1 MDIESAADNK
11 ILEERKHETNLSI
24 ELQQHLCV
32 SFRVIT
38 AENMEI
44 RVNLFT
50 RNVCRVAL

>member
-1 MDIESAADNK
+1 MDVESAADNK
-11 ILEERKHETNLSI
+11 ILEERKHETSLSI

-38 AENMEI
+38 AENVEI

-50 RNVCRVAL
+50 RNFCRVAL